1 RLAAETAL
9 AEAMGDVAGLTG
21 LEAIVRR
28 GLAASAGAQPL
39 EWAAD
44 QIGMAHLA
52 LAKAR
57 LTACE
62 PRAVGMMLAEAMETA
77 REWGAPALV
86 QRAALLQVQAA
97 AA

>member
-1 RLAAETAL
+1 
-9 AEAMGDVAGLTG
+9 MGDVVGLTG
-21 LEAIVRR
+21 LEAVLRR
-28 GLAASAGAQPL
+28 SLIQSAGAQPL
-39 EWAAD
+39 EWVAD

-52 LAKAR
+52 LAKSR
-57 LTACE
+57 LTGCE

-86 QRAALLQVQAA
+86 QREMLLQVQAA

>member
-1 RLAAETAL
+1 
-9 AEAMGDVAGLTG
+9 MGDVEGLTG
-21 LEAIVRR
+21 LEAVVRR
-28 GLAASAGAQPL
+28 GLAQSAGAQPL
-39 EWAAD
+39 EWVAD

-57 LTACE
+57 LTTCE

-77 REWGAPALV
+77 REWGATALV
-86 QRAALLQVQAA
+86 QRAALLQIQAA

>member
-1 RLAAETAL
+1 
-9 AEAMGDVAGLTG
+9 MGDVAGLTG
-21 LEAIVRR
+21 LEAVVRR

-39 EWAAD
+39 EWVAD

-57 LTACE
+57 LTSTQ
-62 PRAVGMMLAEAMETA
+62 PRAVGMILAEAMETA

-86 QRAALLQVQAA
+86 QRAALLQAKSKVPGSRD
-97 AA
+97 